1 LAVRHARLSWW
12 EISLGDR
19 WVITRPRML
28 PGPRNAS
35 RGRRRAKSQRTHA
48 RCARQ
53 ARWAGTDNNCINI
66 THRVPVRFAMPL
78 PMTQIRPAR
87 RKTQQPIRRG
97 PLLDRRVTSDA
108 GNREACGDDPR
119 GSFVIFSD
127 VGLFL
132 FRRGAFSRPPA
143 RPVWRTQ
150 RNCSAD
156 RFIEGTIHICFKL
169 CIHSHHAWSA
179 AQAPLLHEVRSAMCA
194 ACERRRFRLT
204 CATWSR
210 SSRCQR

>member
-78 PMTQIRPAR
+78 PMAQIRLAR
-87 RKTQQPIRRG
+87 HMRQQPIRRG
-97 PLLDRRVTSDA
+97 PFLDRRVTSDA

-127 VGLFL
+127 VGLFRG
-132 FRRGAFSRPPA
+132 RRPVLCGALSETVRLTGSSRGRFIFVSSFAFTVIMLGRRPRRHCCTRFVVRCARPA
-143 RPVWRTQ
+143 RG
-150 RNCSAD
+150 
-156 RFIEGTIHICFKL
+156 EGF
-169 CIHSHHAWSA
+169 A
-179 AQAPLLHEVRSAMCA
+179 
-194 ACERRRFRLT
+194 
-204 CATWSR
+204 
-210 SSRCQR
+210 